1 MDPDERHHATRRL
14 APIAA
19 VILLW
24 AAAIV
29 VNLVYI
35 QVVRHA
41 SYLRQA
47 RRQQERVVEIP
58 APRGSVFDRNG
69 QPIAMSVPM
78 ASISVNPQHLPD
90 LEVAANLLS
99 RILELDRVTLLA
111 RLKSAQD
118 FGRGFVWVKR
128 RTTPEQAESLRSL
141 RLDWIQFHQESQ
153 RHYPNGALLA
163 NVMGSVDH
171 EEHGNSGLEAALDD
185 ELAGIAGSARMLTDV
200 KRRGIDSHLAT
211 RPHAGVSLTLS
222 IDARIQYA
230 AERELARAVQSHGA
244 RTGSLVAMNPR
255 TGEVLAMA
263 SYPTFDPNKPPA
275 RGEPAYHRFNNPVSV
290 PFEPGSVF
298 KVITLAAALETTDL
312 RPDSIINCGNG
323 AITLFGRTIH
333 EASYRGYGAIPMT
346 MVLAKSSNVGAVQ
359 VGMRVGQEKM
369 HEYVRRF
376 GFGSRTGIIL
386 PAESPGMVR
395 KLSVWGKTSLGSVA
409 MGHEIG
415 TTTLQ
420 LAQACA
426 VVANGG
432 LLVKPR
438 IVLRKDG
445 ALVETEPPRRVIRP
459 ETAIAMRQMMEAVVV
474 NPAGT
479 GRRARLDG
487 YTSGGKTG
495 SAQIFDFATR
505 RYTSTYNGSFI
516 GFAPVT
522 NPAIVIAVTLNGTRG
537 TQGFGGVS
545 AAPVFKLVAQEAL
558 RVLDVP
564 KDLPDEVP
572 EDGKKE
578 KPEPEPVSDLPVAGL
593 GDPPALD
600 AGEENGAAPAAAP
613 VVAAAGP
620 KVPDFQGMTMRA
632 VLARASE
639 MGLPVLVDGSG
650 IARVQQ
656 PPPGAVLPAG
666 ERVRVRFAR

>member
-1 MDPDERHHATRRL
+1 
-14 APIAA
+14 
-19 VILLW
+19 
-24 AAAIV
+24 
-29 VNLVYI
+29 
-35 QVVRHA
+35 
-41 SYLRQA
+41 
-47 RRQQERVVEIP
+47 
-58 APRGSVFDRNG
+58 
-69 QPIAMSVPM
+69 
-78 ASISVNPQHLPD
+78 
-90 LEVAANLLS
+90 
-99 RILELDRVTLLA
+99 
-111 RLKSAQD
+111 
-118 FGRGFVWVKR
+118 
-128 RTTPEQAESLRSL
+128 
-141 RLDWIQFHQESQ
+141 
-153 RHYPNGALLA
+153 
-163 NVMGSVDH
+163 
-171 EEHGNSGLEAALDD
+171 
-185 ELAGIAGSARMLTDV
+185 
-200 KRRGIDSHLAT
+200 
-211 RPHAGVSLTLS
+211 
-222 IDARIQYA
+222 
-230 AERELARAVQSHGA
+230 
-244 RTGSLVAMNPR
+244 
-255 TGEVLAMA
+255 
-263 SYPTFDPNKPPA
+263 
-275 RGEPAYHRFNNPVSV
+275 
-290 PFEPGSVF
+290 
-298 KVITLAAALETTDL
+298 
-312 RPDSIINCGNG
+312 
-323 AITLFGRTIH
+323 
-333 EASYRGYGAIPMT
+333 
-346 MVLAKSSNVGAVQ
+346 
-359 VGMRVGQEKM
+359 M